1 MMFSENKGQ
10 SNLNHQR
17 EVAQSLLKTGSRE
30 DAIRFCRENHWD
42 GILKALMTMD
52 AR

>member
-1 MMFSENKGQ
+1 MFAKNYAQKK
-10 SNLNHQR
+10 LNHQT
-17 EVAQSLLKTGSRE
+17 EVAQTLLKSGSRE

-42 GILKALMTMD
+42 GVLKALMSMD